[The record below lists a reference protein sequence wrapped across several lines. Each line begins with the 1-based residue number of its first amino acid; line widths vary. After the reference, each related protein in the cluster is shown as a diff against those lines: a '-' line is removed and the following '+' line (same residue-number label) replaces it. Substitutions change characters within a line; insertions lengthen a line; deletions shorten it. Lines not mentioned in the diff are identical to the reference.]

1 MPPDLVLKKE
11 TILKAVN
18 QYGNDAVIIANL
30 TGKKVK
36 EVNTRTDRRNLG
48 FYGFYMDARDPGYTS
63 TSTALQLET
72 KLYDVKTEKLIWSA
86 SSKTL
91 SRAASDQIIDEVI
104 VTVINNLQQNK
115 IIALK

>member
-48 FYGFYMDARDPGYTS
+48 FYGF
-63 TSTALQLET
+63 
-72 KLYDVKTEKLIWSA
+72 
-86 SSKTL
+86 
-91 SRAASDQIIDEVI
+91 
-104 VTVINNLQQNK
+104 
-115 IIALK
+115 